1 MELLSRNSF
10 SNCKAKAIRK
20 KGFVPGVLYGK
31 NTDSI
36 GVAMDKKEFKQI
48 YSQNKENKVFDI
60 EFNNEVHKVYIHEV
74 QRDIMNDKEFIHFDL
89 HKVTNEDFI
98 HTHIPI
104 VLENKSKIE
113 SQGYVVQQQ
122 LLDVEVKYGA
132 YDTPTHV
139 RGDLSYLQEGGSL
152 TVADL
157 NIPQGVSILDD
168 MNSIVA
174 SVNYPKTYQ
183 TFDEETDIDR
193 DLTKEMSQTHNM
205 K

>member
-10 SNCKAKAIRK
+10 SNYRAKAIRK
-20 KGFVPGVLYGK
+20 KGFIPGILYGK
-31 NTDSI
+31 NMEPIS
-36 GVAMDKKEFKQI
+36 VAMDKKEFKQTYI
-48 YSQNKENKVFDI
+48 QNKENKVFDV

-74 QRDIMNDKEFIHFDL
+74 QRDVMNDKEFIHFDL

-122 LLDVEVKYGA
+122 LLDIEVKYGA
-132 YDTPTHV
+132 YNTPTHV
-139 RGDLSYLQEGGSL
+139 SGDLSYLQHGGSI

-157 NIPQGVSILDD
+157 NIPQGISVLED

-174 SVNYPKTYQ
+174 SVNYPKVHQ
-183 TFDEETDIDR
+183 PIDEGTDIEV
-193 DLTKEMSQTHNM
+193 K
-205 K
+205 

>member
-20 KGFVPGVLYGK
+20 KGFVPGILYGK
-31 NTDSI
+31 NMDSI
-36 GVAMDKKEFKQI
+36 KVAMDKKEFKQMYI
-48 YSQNKENKVFDI
+48 QNKENKAFDI
-60 EFNNEVHKVYIHEV
+60 EFNNQTHKVYIHEV
-74 QRDIMNDKEFIHFDL
+74 QRDVMNDKEFIHFDL
-89 HKVTNEDFI
+89 HKLTAEDFI

-113 SQGYVVQQQ
+113 SQGYIVQQQ
-122 LLDVEVKYGA
+122 LLDIEVKYEA
-132 YDTPTHV
+132 YNTNTYV
-139 RGDLSYLQEGGSL
+139 SGDLSYLQDGGSL
-152 TVADL
+152 TVSDL
-157 NIPQGVSILDD
+157 NIPQGISVLAD

-183 TFDEETDIDR
+183 TFDSETDIDR
-193 DLTKEMSQTHNM
+193 DLTKKMENM

>member
-10 SNCKAKAIRK
+10 SNCKAKSIRK
-20 KGFVPGVLYGK
+20 KGFVPGILYGK
-31 NTDSI
+31 NMDSV
-36 GVAMDKKEFKQI
+36 GVAMDNKEFKQM
-48 YSQNKENKVFDI
+48 YSENKENKVFDI
-60 EFNNEVHKVYIHEV
+60 EFNDEVHKVYIHEV
-74 QRDIMNDKEFIHFDL
+74 QRQTMNDKEFIHFDL
-89 HKVTNEDFI
+89 HKVTNEDFV

-132 YDTPTHV
+132 YNTATHV
-139 RGDLSYLQEGGSL
+139 SGDLSYLQDGGSL

-157 NIPQGVSILDD
+157 NIPQGVSILED

-174 SVNYPKTYQ
+174 SVNYPKAYQ
-183 TFDEETDIDR
+183 SIDEENEI
-193 DLTKEMSQTHNM
+193 
-205 K
+205 